1 MPSGGAVLKS
11 TLYTL
16 LIYEPGSTDVPA
28 ATYESSSPFAAISE
42 GDYLHPYPTPDETSG
57 WPPEVLASYRGTP
70 HSLRPNGPR
79 PDHAHGGG
87 LHKTPRGVSSGVNPT
102 PMPQALRREY
112 GDRGETCGVG

>member
-1 MPSGGAVLKS
+1 LKS

-57 WPPEVLASYRGTP
+57 WPELGPQKYLQATEV
-70 HSLRPNGPR
+70 HHNGR
-79 PDHAHGGG
+79 RTDHAHGGG

-112 GDRGETCGVG
+112 RDRGETCGVG

>member
-28 ATYESSSPFAAISE
+28 ATYESTSPFAAISE

-57 WPPEVLASYRGTP
+57 WPELGPQKYLQVTEVP
-70 HSLRPNGPR
+70 HTLYDPMDAEQITHMVEVYTR
-79 PDHAHGGG
+79 
-87 LHKTPRGVSSGVNPT
+87 LHE
-102 PMPQALRREY
+102 L
-112 GDRGETCGVG
+112 